1 MLVFL
6 RAGGLQGG
14 GVNFDAK
21 IRRNSTDLED
31 VFHAHIGGA
40 DVFARALITAEK
52 LIKDGG
58 FEKMRKSRYA
68 SFDEGE
74 GQRFEKGALSLEEL
88 SKIALN
94 GKAPERISGKQ
105 ELYENILNQYI

>member
-1 MLVFL
+1 
-6 RAGGLQGG
+6 
-14 GVNFDAK
+14 
-21 IRRNSTDLED
+21 
-31 VFHAHIGGA
+31 
-40 DVFARALITAEK
+40 
-52 LIKDGG
+52 
-58 FEKMRKSRYA
+58 MRKSRYA

-94 GKAPERISGKQ
+94 GIAPERISGKQ